1 MDETVR
7 DPAAH
12 YENPDPFI
20 CVYVLFGEAELAET
34 PKETSLIEPFMKSVN
49 QHLAGGVQV
58 DYIEIRGFSDKIG
71 EPAAQ
76 KATALARAKVIQEIL
91 QSQYKDVLA
100 NKGNHIVIRIEGDV
114 YVDGQC
120 DQELAKID
128 PNNYGQTCRL
138 EDSVNK
144 VKEDP
149 IMLQT
154 KHRSA
159 VIKIVGSKQ

>member
-1 MDETVR
+1 VSSYLEA
-7 DPAAH
+7 PCSAPH
-12 YENPDPFI
+12 CLSSPP
-20 CVYVLFGEAELAET
+20 LFLRYA
-34 PKETSLIEPFMKSVN
+34 
-49 QHLAGGVQV
+49 Q
-58 DYIEIRGFSDKIG
+58 GFFRQTFTQWGSKTG
-71 EPAAQ
+71 EPAAE

-100 NKGNHIVIRIEGDV
+100 NKGNPIVIKIEGDV

-120 DQELAKID
+120 DQGLAKID

-159 VIKIVGSKQ
+159 VIKIVGSK